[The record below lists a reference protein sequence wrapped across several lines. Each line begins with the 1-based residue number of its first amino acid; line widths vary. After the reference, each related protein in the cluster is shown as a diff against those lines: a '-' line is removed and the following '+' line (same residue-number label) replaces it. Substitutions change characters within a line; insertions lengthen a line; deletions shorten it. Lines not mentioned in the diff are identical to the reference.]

1 MKLKNN
7 LSIES
12 QMQTYIRQGFYPAQL
27 RQIRQGLEKD
37 IDVSA
42 YAHIQ
47 YNALF
52 MELLRELTTFDNEFD
67 INNYVSNGTLDVR
80 SLLTRHTS
88 LAHPHGDLTPFSES
102 VRKDVVACG
111 PYYVNHKGES
121 IDETNK

>member
-12 QMQTYIRQGFYPAQL
+12 QMQEYSSKGFYPGQL
-27 RQIRQGLEKD
+27 IQIRKGLEANV
-37 IDVSA
+37 DVSV

-52 MELLRELTTFDNEFD
+52 MELLRELMMFDDEFN

-88 LAHPHGDLTPFSES
+88 LAYPHGDLTPFGES
-102 VRKDVVACG
+102 ARKDIISHG
-111 PYYVNHKGES
+111 PYYVKQERTLVY
-121 IDETNK
+121 EARK